1 MAGQIN
7 IAGTSAS
14 IQLQGSDSIVQDTV
28 FTFPNTGGQ
37 LLVSGGN
44 VGLWNYNSGT
54 NTLTPTNADASVNI
68 GEGDIDAAT
77 IDLYRQTTTPSA
89 PLISARSNVGSTGNY
104 STQILADGR
113 ILTVGDVRI
122 GGTSVGDTPTITLT
136 SEGEATF
143 AGGNINFA
151 ANGDG
156 QFLGRLK
163 IGGTDADPKVFLNES
178 AGSASF
184 AGNVKTGN
192 GLVGVGDPGA
202 QINAGGMIASSR
214 VESSTQDAFYV
225 QVAPDSSTQKTK
237 VIHFQTD
244 GSATFEGNVSANDTL
259 DVTNSTTNANSFV
272 QRWFSDIGGTG
283 TQKAILLANGQLT
296 LAGDGNQGAYVSA
309 PTTASGGYKA
319 YYAKSASAGVD
330 TQYFLYGDDA
340 GDVNTVRIATD
351 GSADFYGEVTA
362 QGRTLAETQSGTWT
376 PTCNAGTL
384 SFVAARCYWI
394 RTGNLVVLN
403 GSLSNFTNV
412 SDGSE
417 IVLSGYPYAA
427 AQESYGSAFL
437 SRAAAGTGSNVQ
449 VNACYV
455 LSAGD
460 GGGIKFIGSALD
472 RGGGAWGLRY
482 NNLSSTQEAYFQ
494 VSYMTDNTT
503 WVPSV

>member
-1 MAGQIN
+1 MSGQLRIKGEFSGYSQLEAPQEAGNQTFVFPTTGGELLVASPDLIVSGSGKFGN
-7 IAGTSAS
+7 TISSGSSDFTGPYSFMSKDGIGLNANASTPKVSLLAGGRAWFAGKVISGGDPSGGNTGAVLKEVGTVSAGRPTGTSAVWEG
-14 IQLQGSDSIVQDTV
+14 LQGS
-28 FTFPNTGGQ
+28 
-37 LLVSGGN
+37 N
-44 VGLWNYNSGT
+44 VTS
-54 NTLTPTNADASVNI
+54 
-68 GEGDIDAAT
+68 
-77 IDLYRQTTTPSA
+77 
-89 PLISARSNVGSTGNY
+89 
-104 STQILADGR
+104 QILADG
-113 ILTVGDVRI
+113 
-122 GGTSVGDTPTITLT
+122 S
-136 SEGEATF
+136 
-143 AGGNINFA
+143 A
-151 ANGDG
+151 AFD
-156 QFLGRLK
+156 
-163 IGGTDADPKVFLNES
+163 
-178 AGSASF
+178 
-184 AGNVKTGN
+184 GNVKTGN
-192 GLVGVGDPGA
+192 GLFGVGDPGA
-202 QINAGGMIASSR
+202 QINADGMIASSR

-225 QVAPDSSTQKTK
+225 QVASDSSTQKTK

-244 GSATFEGNVSANDTL
+244 GSASFEGNVSAKDTL

-272 QRWFSDIGGTG
+272 QRWFSDIPSAN

-351 GSADFYGEVTA
+351 GSADFLGEVTA

-376 PTCNAGTL
+376 PTCNSGSLT
-384 SFVAARCYWI
+384 FVAARCYWI

-494 VSYMTDNTT
+494 VSYMTDDTT
-503 WVPSV
+503 WVPSS